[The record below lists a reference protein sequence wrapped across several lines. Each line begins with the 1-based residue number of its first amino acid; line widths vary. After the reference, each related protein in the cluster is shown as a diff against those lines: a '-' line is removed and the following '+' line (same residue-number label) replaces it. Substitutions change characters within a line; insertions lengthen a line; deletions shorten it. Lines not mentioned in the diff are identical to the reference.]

1 MYERDTTI
9 QLGEWLDRKEIVILY
24 GARQTGKTTLIKEML
39 KERDDAL
46 VLNCEMPLIA
56 DTLESND
63 LSQIIALFEG
73 KKIIAF
79 DEAQKIKN
87 IGSVLK
93 IIYDEFPQYKLFA
106 TGSSSFELAGK
117 LSEPLTGRNVKFKL
131 FPLSLNEIKKEKGWL
146 WVRENLNQL
155 IVYGTYPG
163 LIDLNIK
170 EREKKLIELAT
181 DYLYKDVFMY
191 ENVRNPAVIR
201 NLLKALALQVGSQV
215 SSHEL
220 AGLLGVSRTTVERYL
235 DLLEKSFVIYNL
247 PSFNR
252 NLRNE
257 IKKSRKYLFFD
268 TGIRNALLGDFRPM
282 TDRVDNGALWE
293 NFCISQRIFMSEIS
307 QPNSHY
313 YFWRTYDKAE
323 IDLVEESNGELAAF
337 EFKLKQKRSYR
348 FPTSFVEKYNPLK
361 TTIISQD
368 NLHKLLDW

>member
-1 MYERDTTI
+1 MITRDIEERIRDCYFQGKVI
-9 QLGEWLDRKEIVILY
+9 IVY

-39 KERDDAL
+39 KERDDEL
-46 VLNCEMPLIA
+46 ILNCEMPLIA

-155 IVYGTYPG
+155 IVYGSYPG

-201 NLLKALALQVGSQV
+201 SLLKALALQVGSQV